1 MNIPSDL
8 LSPDRNFLHNPE
20 YSFLEIGGLQ
30 IFALRWTIKSDLF
43 YITLDEALADEK
55 LEITEVSERGDV
67 PTLMVINNSDTM
79 VFLMAGEQL
88 IGAKQNRVLNVSI
101 MIAAHGKVPI
111 PVSCVEQGRWN
122 YHSRKFHSSGSASHG
137 HLRKQMAEDVYDSY
151 HRMHRPM
158 SKQGKVWNEVSR
170 KLGKM
175 GSRSGSDAL
184 EQAYEDRQAEIGDT
198 IRDAKIP
205 DDCCGVVFAFDGKI
219 AGMDIFDKPSTL
231 SKLSPK
237 LIKAYAI
244 DAMEEKYDVAQITR
258 KTVKDWICSVAEARS
273 DSFQSPG
280 TGADIRIKSESL
292 IGASLLVDGCPVHT
306 ELFFSS
312 P

>member
-1 MNIPSDL
+1 
-8 LSPDRNFLHNPE
+8 
-20 YSFLEIGGLQ
+20 
-30 IFALRWTIKSDLF
+30 
-43 YITLDEALADEK
+43 
-55 LEITEVSERGDV
+55 
-67 PTLMVINNSDTM
+67 
-79 VFLMAGEQL
+79 MAGEQL

-101 MIAAHGKVPI
+101 MIAAHGKVPV

-122 YHSRKFHSSGSASHG
+122 YHSRKFYSSGSASHG

-151 HRMHRPM
+151 HKTRRPV
-158 SKQGKVWNEVSR
+158 SEQGKVWNEVSR

-175 GSRSGSDAL
+175 GSLSGSDAL
-184 EQAYEDRQAEIGDT
+184 EQAYEDRQTEIENI
-198 IRDAKIP
+198 IRDARIP

-237 LIKAYAI
+237 LIKAYAL
-244 DAMEEKYDVAQITR
+244 DALEEKYDTTQISR
-258 KTVKDWICSVAEARS
+258 KTVKDWICSVAEACL

-280 TGADIRIKSESL
+280 TGVDIRIRSENL
-292 IGASLLVDGCPVHT
+292 IGVSLLVEGCPVHA
-306 ELFFSS
+306 ELFSESLSHITEVYFSTS